1 MTLTTL
7 PSLLMNVSTMSL
19 LKLMYFS
26 STFGIHFIYFLQFC
40 RDSSWK
46 ESYPHKLWKITG
58 RILVSWNWGRNLLW
72 ATPRYFSVKWQWS
85 LTLSSSPSLNFSLQ
99 IQQIFEFLKC
109 FMSAS
114 VKTTSFR
121 KSNYSRIILNYSTR
135 VLTKIWAQ
143 SSSLL
148 FVLRITGSCL
158 NNFSSK
164 RRENKNHMVCAVDIN

>member
-40 RDSSWK
+40 RDSWWK
-46 ESYPHKLWKITG
+46 DKNHIHTSCERSLDEFWFLEIEVAFVVSYFTILFCEMTVVSHFVIIT
-58 RILVSWNWGRNLLW
+58 
-72 ATPRYFSVKWQWS
+72 
-85 LTLSSSPSLNFSLQ
+85 
-99 IQQIFEFLKC
+99 IFEFL
-109 FMSAS
+109 FAN
-114 VKTTSFR
+114 TTDLWIFEMFHVC
-121 KSNYSRIILNYSTR
+121 ICEDHILQ
-135 VLTKIWAQ
+135 KIELFPNQ